1 MLATVAGLEGVT
13 IESALRIVQ
22 AGMSGWD
29 VRGQGVDATTKAPM
43 LAWQR
48 VLFTDDGSYL
58 RCVGMAPLAEADTWV
73 AAFEGAAGTLRAA
86 P

>member
-13 IESALRIVQ
+13 IESTLRIVQ

-29 VRGQGVDATTKAPM
+29 VRGQGVDANTKAPM

-48 VLFTDDGSYL
+48 VLFTDDGLYL

-73 AAFEGAAGTLRAA
+73 AAFEGAAETLRAA